1 MRLAKH
7 DELFAARV
15 AVLEKGL
22 RSWLWQDPTALMKS
36 AIDLAAKSR
45 AEVDRVFANPAST
58 SNDRVRAISAYRM
71 ARGAVLE
78 ANKPPEYRPTLDQM
92 LAGFSTDGS
101 DYANFRRISFDKCLI
116 VNVPVCEDGDVCF
129 TPKADI
135 CDATRDVRFGPIADI
150 NSSITS

>member
-45 AEVDRVFANPAST
+45 AEVDRVLANPAST

-101 DYANFRRISFDKCLI
+101 DYANFRRISFDKNLMSTSLYAKTATCAL
-116 VNVPVCEDGDVCF
+116 PQ
-129 TPKADI
+129 KADI
-135 CDATRDVRFGPIADI
+135 CDA
-150 NSSITS
+150 N